1 MAQLIEV
8 LGAQIGAPAVVN
20 GHIALGLA
28 PQVFTEEHR
37 GDLIQIGFE
46 VIVGFRA
53 LRDDEDPVHLPAQQ
67 QLEHGLFLLQVRTG
81 ITEHDIITVG
91 TGADFRVVG
100 KLRHELVV
108 HRGDHKSDEV
118 GALGHHGPGHKVGGV
133 AHLIAQLQNPLHFGN
148 ICDNGNEI
156 DEALVIVMKAPN
168 TYTRENIVEIDC
180 HGGIL
185 VTKKVLE
192 AVLNAGARLAEPG
205 EFTKRAFLN
214 GRIDLSQ
221 AEAVIDIINAKNDY
235 ALKSSIN
242 QLDGKLSEKIK
253 NIREIILNN
262 VAFIEAAL
270 DDPEHFDID
279 ANVDN
284 LKNDVENCLN
294 NVDNLLKTCDNGRIM
309 HDGVRTVIL
318 GKTNAGKSSLL
329 NVLAR
334 EERAIVTDIEGT
346 TRDTLEEM
354 INLSGITLNLIDTA
368 GIRKTDDVVE
378 SIGVNKAKKLAEIA
392 DLVIYVVDSSRVL
405 DDNDYEI
412 MELIKDK
419 KVLVILNKADLAQ
432 VTTAED
438 IKKIINCE
446 TVTISAKQET
456 GIEELEETV
465 KSMFFNGEVKFNEDV
480 YITSTRHKELL
491 KKAENSLKL
500 VLDGID
506 NMVSE
511 DFLTID
517 LMAAYENLGLIIG
530 EEIEDDLANRIF
542 SKFCMGK

>member
-1 MAQLIEV
+1 MEMEDTIAAISTSTV
-8 LGAQIGAPAVVN
+8 SSGGISIVRISGPDAIIIGDKVFKSKKN
-20 GHIALGLA
+20 IKLA
-28 PQVFTEEHR
+28 NVQSH
-37 GDLIQIGFE
+37 
-46 VIVGFRA
+46 
-53 LRDDEDPVHLPAQQ
+53 
-67 QLEHGLFLLQVRTG
+67 
-81 ITEHDIITVG
+81 TV
-91 TGADFRVVG
+91 
-100 KLRHELVV
+100 
-108 HRGDHKSDEV
+108 
-118 GALGHHGPGHKVGGV
+118 
-133 AHLIAQLQNPLHFGN
+133 HFGN

-235 ALKSSIN
+235 ALKSSVN

-346 TRDTLEEM
+346 TRDTLEES
-354 INLSGITLNLIDTA
+354 INLNGVFLNLIDTA
-368 GIRKTDDVVE
+368 GIRDSEDVVE
-378 SIGVNKAKKLAEIA
+378 QIGVNKAKELAEKS
-392 DLVIYVVDSSRVL
+392 DLVIFVADASKEL
-405 DDNDYEI
+405 DENDKEI
-412 MELIKDK
+412 INLIKDK
-419 KVLVILNKADLAQ
+419 QAIVLLNKSDLG
-432 VTTAED
+432 T
-438 IKKIINCE
+438 IINE
-446 TVTISAKQET
+446 KNVSEFDNKPVITFSAKT
-456 GIEELEETV
+456 GDGLDELENKIRDLFYEGKVKYNDELYITNARQKESLINAKNSIEEV
-465 KSMFFNGEVKFNEDV
+465 IKSV
-480 YITSTRHKELL
+480 
-491 KKAENSLKL
+491 EN
-500 VLDGID
+500 D
-506 NMVSE
+506 MPE
-511 DFLTID
+511 DFYSID
-517 LMAAYENLGLIIG
+517 LMDAYTYLGQIIG
-530 EEIEDDLANRIF
+530 ESVEDDLVNEIF